1 GPQGPANG
9 PNGRRKRPQNPKNG
23 VFRVRAG
30 NFEGLFSVALVL
42 VLLRAGLPIDFFTGT
57 THYYRVVP
65 TEQSWFIAA
74 LPMGLGVLLILI
86 ARTLRYKSR

>member
-30 NFEGLFSVALVL
+30 NFEGLFSVALGRMPPARFAEL
-42 VLLRAGLPIDFFTGT
+42 HRQRAGDAAQHPSTQKQID
-57 THYYRVVP
+57 
-65 TEQSWFIAA
+65 
-74 LPMGLGVLLILI
+74 
-86 ARTLRYKSR
+86 